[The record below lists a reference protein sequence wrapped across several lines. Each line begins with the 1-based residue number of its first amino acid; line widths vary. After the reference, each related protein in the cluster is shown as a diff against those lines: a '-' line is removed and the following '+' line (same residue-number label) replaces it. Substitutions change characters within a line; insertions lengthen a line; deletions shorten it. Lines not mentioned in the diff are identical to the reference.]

1 MRKPASTLPALMSWL
16 ALPVLALAA
25 PSDDFARQWPLALQ
39 APDQGAYRATL
50 QEDVYRQAWSPELAD
65 VVVVDAGGALVPSS
79 LFGPDQPLAHP
90 RREQPV
96 PWFPLPVAN
105 VSLDTDLSTISEIG
119 RDGSLRQLRVR
130 AGDAPA
136 QEYVIDLSG
145 VPEPVVALVLDWQPG
160 QAPFER
166 RFGVA
171 ASDDMKDWSMIA
183 TDARLIDLSNQGQR
197 LVERRVV
204 FPSPARARY
213 LRLMPRRGEAPLQ
226 LSGVSVQL
234 PPRPADVPWQW
245 QELSGTRV
253 EDAGVAGFEYTLQ
266 GRFPMQLADVG
277 LPGNSSHQWRLYSRE
292 SERLPW
298 RPAASVW
305 LAFNVVVDA
314 AESRSNPQPLHR
326 ALRNRYWRLV
336 PTTVVQAPPV
346 LRLGYRPEVIVF
358 IAQGQAPYAL
368 LAGSARASRETAP
381 LPQLVDAVRQQRG
394 PDWQPSTARLQAGQA
409 LAGEDALQPPPRERD
424 WKGWLLWA
432 LLVGGAALV
441 GWFAISLLKG
451 ARKPG

>member
-1 MRKPASTLPALMSWL
+1 MSKPAPNLPALLLGL
-16 ALPVLALAA
+16 ALPVLAWAA
-25 PSDDFARQWPLALQ
+25 PSDDFARQWPLALE
-39 APDQGAYRATL
+39 APDQGAYRVTL
-50 QEDVYRQAWSPELAD
+50 QADVYQQAWSPELAD
-65 VVVVDAGGALVPSS
+65 VVVIDASGATVPSS
-79 LFGPDQPLAHP
+79 LFGPHQPLAHP

-119 RDGSLRQLRVR
+119 SDGSLRQVRVR
-130 AGDAPA
+130 AGNAQA
-136 QEYVIDLSG
+136 QEYVIDLSAVG
-145 VPEPVVALVLDWQPG
+145 EQVVALVLDWQPG

-171 ASDDMKDWSMIA
+171 ASDDLKDWSMIA

-253 EDAGVAGFEYTLQ
+253 EDAGVAGFEYILQ
-266 GRFPMQLADVG
+266 GRFPIQLADVSV
-277 LPGNSSHQWRLYSRE
+277 PGNSSHQWRLFSRE

-298 RPAASVW
+298 RPAASPW

-314 AESRSNPQPLHR
+314 ADSRSDPQPLHR
-326 ALRNRYWRLV
+326 PLRNRYWRLV
-336 PTTVVQAPPV
+336 PSSAVTAPPV

-368 LAGSARASRETAP
+368 LAGSARARREAAP

-394 PDWQPSTARLQAGQA
+394 PDWQPASAQLQGGQV
-409 LAGEDALQPPPRERD
+409 LAGEDALQPAPRQRD
-424 WKGWLLWA
+424 WKGWLLWT
-432 LLVGGAALV
+432 LLVGAAALV
-441 GWFAISLLKG
+441 GWFAMSLIKG